1 MTSLALLSLLSFAC
15 AEAGFAAG
23 APLALAASA
32 PATVVA
38 AAPTP
43 AQPQP
48 AAPAAAGAETD
59 PPLVFEGESDEQV
72 VERVFA
78 YLDGITTLS
87 GDFTQTSPQG
97 AISTGKFY
105 LRRPGLLRFEYDQP
119 SPILIVANGGMVY
132 VRDDALETTDSYP
145 VGKTPLKF
153 LLRKKVELGDA
164 KVVAVDRSDDAVAVT
179 FASDEEE
186 TEGEL
191 SVILSAPDMRLREW
205 IVRDSQ
211 NGVTMVTLDKVAEG
225 MTLANRLF
233 ATPETSTPFLKN

>member
-1 MTSLALLSLLSFAC
+1 MTSLALLSLLGFAC
-15 AEAGFAAG
+15 VEAGFAS
-23 APLALAASA
+23 APLVAASA
-32 PATVVA
+32 PIVLAQ
-38 AAPTP
+38 AP
-43 AQPQP
+43 ASASSKP
-48 AAPAAAGAETD
+48 AATAPAESTR
-59 PPLVFEGESDEQV
+59 PLAFEGESNEAV

-87 GDFTQTSPQG
+87 GDFVQTSPAG

-164 KVVAVDRSDDAVAVT
+164 KVTAVDRGDDSVALT
-179 FASDEEE
+179 FSSTEEE

-191 SVILSAPDMRLREW
+191 SIILSAPELRLREW

-211 NGVTMVTLDKVAEG
+211 NGVTIVTLDNVAEG
-225 MTLANRLF
+225 ITLANRLF